1 MDDDARIMVTRFDG
15 MVDELRF
22 LAHNHDIA
30 SERAQFV
37 IARAA
42 WAMTRMG
49 HLIEELLDASEHGDE
64 CRDECICMWPVRA
77 IEWERIQLEVLNG

>member
-1 MDDDARIMVTRFDG
+1 MADDARTMATRYG
-15 MVDELRF
+15 LVDELDC
-22 LAHNHDIA
+22 LAYNHDID

-42 WAMTRMG
+42 WAMKRMAL
-49 HLIEELLDASEHGDE
+49 LIEDLLEASEHGDE

-77 IEWERIQLEVLNG
+77 IEWERIQLEALNG